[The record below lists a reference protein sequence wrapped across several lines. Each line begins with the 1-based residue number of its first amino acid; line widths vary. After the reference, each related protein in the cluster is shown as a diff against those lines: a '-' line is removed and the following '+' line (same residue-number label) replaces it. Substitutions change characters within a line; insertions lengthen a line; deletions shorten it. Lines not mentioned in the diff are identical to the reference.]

1 MNKLAIVIVNYND
14 YETTK
19 ILLDNIKDYQ
29 CLTKIVVVD
38 NHSTD
43 HSYKHL
49 KKLANKKIVILENKK
64 SKSYASGLNLGAKYL
79 IKELGK
85 CNIIFSN
92 SDIIIKKETDLVKL
106 SKDTK
111 KFNIGVVGPII
122 NEHGKLNRG
131 WPLPNPKKEIL
142 YNLPLINRYFK
153 KKYSSYQE
161 SHYKEELAIVGA
173 VSGCFFLVNSELL
186 QEINFFDEAT
196 HLYYEENILAKKTEK
211 TNYQIAVDT
220 KVEVIHNHSVTID
233 KIESKISK
241 YKILKA
247 SQRYFVKEYLKSNW
261 IEMFFLWTT
270 NKLSLIILYIRCFIK
285 K

>member
-1 MNKLAIVIVNYND
+1 MNKIAMVIVNYND

-19 ILLDNIKDYQ
+19 TLLDNVKDYQ

-43 HSYKHL
+43 HSYQNL
-49 KKLANKKIVILENKK
+49 KKLEDKKIVILENKK

-92 SDIIIKKETDLVKL
+92 SDIIIKKEADLIKL
-106 SKDTK
+106 SKDTE

-122 NEHGKLNRG
+122 NEHKKLNRG
-131 WPLPNPKKEIL
+131 WPLPTIKQEII
-142 YNLPLINRYFK
+142 YNLPLISRYFK
-153 KKYSSYQE
+153 KKYS
-161 SHYKEELAIVGA
+161 YKEEHYNEELVIVGA
-173 VSGCFFLVNSELL
+173 VSGCLFLVNSELL
-186 QEINFFDEAT
+186 KKINYFDETT

-241 YKILKA
+241 YKILKT
-247 SQRYFVKEYLKSNW
+247 SQRYFVKEYLKANW
-261 IEMFFLWTT
+261 LEMFFLWTT
-270 NKLSLIILYIRCFIK
+270 NKLSLIILYIRCFVK